1 MAKLKTKYVCTE
13 CGYQSLA
20 WMGKCPMCQ
29 EWGTLEE
36 EIKTPESKRSLTNE
50 PGTQKPKQINKI
62 VPQEEER
69 MTVDMGEFNRV
80 LGGGIVPGSIVLIGG
95 DPGIGKSTLLLQISN
110 QIAKQ
115 DRGVLYI
122 SVEESIQQTKLRAD
136 RLKVTSDELY
146 VLTETN
152 LQYITHQIVEDKPSL
167 VIIDSIQ
174 TMFKEDVASAPGSV
188 TQVRECTM
196 ELMKIAK
203 TYSIP
208 IFLVGHVTKEG
219 AIAGSRMLEHMVDAV
234 LYFDRTHQFVE
245 DKPSLVII
253 DSIQTMFK
261 EDVASAPGSV
271 TQVRE
276 CIMELMNIAKTYSI
290 PIFLVGHVTKEGAI
304 AGPRMLEHMVDAVLY
319 FEGER
324 HHTYRILRSVK
335 NRFGS
340 TNEMGIFD
348 MKEIGLVEVL
358 IPSEVFLEERS
369 SGAAGSTVV
378 ASMEGTR
385 PVLVEIQALISPSSF
400 GNPRRMATGV
410 DSGRVPLLMAVLE
423 KRVGLMLQ
431 NQDAYIKV
439 AGGVKLDEPAID
451 LAVAISIASSFK
463 NEPTSQEDIY
473 IGEVGLTGEIRRVSR
488 IEQRV
493 KEAAKLGFKRIICSK
508 NNLDGWTPP
517 KGIEVVGVKTV
528 QEALRLGLGI

>member
-1 MAKLKTKYVCTE
+1 MAKLKTKYVCKE

-29 EWGTLEE
+29 EWDTLEE
-36 EIKTPESKRSLTNE
+36 EIKPSESKRSLTNE
-50 PGTQKPKQINKI
+50 PGTQKPERITKI

-69 MTVDMGEFNRV
+69 MTVEMEEFNRV
-80 LGGGIVPGSIVLIGG
+80 LGGGIVPGSMVLIGG

-110 QIAKQ
+110 QVAKQ
-115 DRGVLYI
+115 GRGVLYI
-122 SVEESIQQTKLRAD
+122 SGEESIQQTKLRAD

-203 TYSIP
+203 TH
-208 IFLVGHVTKEG
+208 G
-219 AIAGSRMLEHMVDAV
+219 
-234 LYFDRTHQFVE
+234 
-245 DKPSLVII
+245 
-253 DSIQTMFK
+253 
-261 EDVASAPGSV
+261 
-271 TQVRE
+271 
-276 CIMELMNIAKTYSI
+276 I

-335 NRFGS
+335 NRSGS
-340 TNEMGIFD
+340 TNEMGIFE
-348 MKEIGLVEVL
+348 MKELGLVEVL
-358 IPSEVFLEERS
+358 NPSEVFLEERS
-369 SGAAGSTVV
+369 NGASGSTVV

-410 DSGRVPLLMAVLE
+410 DSARVPLLMAVLE

-463 NEPTSQEDIY
+463 DQPTSPEDIY

-508 NNLDGWTPP
+508 NNLDGWTVP
-517 KGIEVVGVKTV
+517 KGIEVVGVNTV